1 MTAGPT
7 ELLIL
12 RLALLGVVFLFVAVM
27 ALSMRGGLTVRGRT
41 SAAAG
46 AERPAD
52 RRYFVIVNPGETG
65 IQRGARFELAGQMLV
80 GRDGRAGISLP
91 DPSVSTRHAS
101 IERVPAGWKLT
112 DLGSTNGTFV
122 GGHQIDGKGVL
133 LRGREQVAFGNVVV
147 QFSER

>member
-27 ALSMRGGLTVRGRT
+27 ALSMRGGLTVRGRAGAT
-41 SAAAG
+41 SA
-46 AERPAD
+46 ERSSE
-52 RRYFVIVNPGETG
+52 RRYFLVVNPGETG
-65 IQRGARFELAGQMLV
+65 IPAGARFELAGQMLV

-101 IERVPAGWKLT
+101 IERIVAGWKLT

-122 GGHQIDGKGVL
+122 AGRQVDGKGVV
-133 LRGREQVAFGNVVV
+133 LRGREQIAFGNVVV
-147 QFSER
+147 QFSDR